1 MPSLKE
7 RLENIVTVVLT
18 TAIAAFSAGF
28 ASRAAIAGTALLS
41 GRSDLHRSADWK
53 SVARE
58 TAGLIRIDEKSRL
71 GAVYGGLDQI
81 KSASDSVIISGEST

>member
-7 RLENIVTVVLT
+7 RLENIVIVVLT

-53 SVARE
+53 SVAKGNGWINKNRRQE
-58 TAGLIRIDEKSRL
+58 QL
-71 GAVYGGLDQI
+71 GAVYGGLDEI